1 MFMYLVNYTSELFKG
16 ALNNNWNNSWVN
28 KKSDIFTKTQKLG
41 RIDRFQ
47 VSVLW
52 ILEFMTKRSDIKEI
66 ARPEN
71 GTSSSRIQSVSL
83 NFDMF
88 VQSV

>member
-1 MFMYLVNYTSELFKG
+1 
-16 ALNNNWNNSWVN
+16 
-28 KKSDIFTKTQKLG
+28 
-41 RIDRFQ
+41 
-47 VSVLW
+47 
-52 ILEFMTKRSDIKEI
+52 MTKISDIKEI

-71 GTSSSRIQSVSL
+71 GTAISRIQSVSL